1 MPARVFSLLSVS
13 LVSLVV
19 VTLWIWETWIMSHE
33 TGEEMIVDID
43 EQSDLTCLKS
53 HIVSD
58 TRFAPRGR

>member
-1 MPARVFSLLSVS
+1 
-13 LVSLVV
+13 
-19 VTLWIWETWIMSHE
+19 MSHE